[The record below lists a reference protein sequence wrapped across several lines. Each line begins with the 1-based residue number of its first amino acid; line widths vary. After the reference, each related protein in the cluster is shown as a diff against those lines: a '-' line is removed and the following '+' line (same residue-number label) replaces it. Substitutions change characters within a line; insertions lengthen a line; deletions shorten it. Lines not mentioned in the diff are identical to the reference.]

1 MAFMK
6 VMNTKQKLRMRRTP
20 GSSAN
25 LFPSLLPSSTVLN
38 YPKKNLKVFFKVF
51 QSVLVRID
59 HALPMGAIGPPL
71 EQTLVPSEWMGSK
84 MIDLTLSIE
93 KAQTQMYIQHINRNT
108 LYLWY

>member
-1 MAFMK
+1 MK
-6 VMNTKQKLRMRRTP
+6 IMNAKQKLRMRRTP

-25 LFPSLLPSSTVLN
+25 LFPSLLPRSTVLN

-71 EQTLVPSEWMGSK
+71 EQTLVLSEWMGSK
-84 MIDLTLSIE
+84 MILLFLLKKHRHRCTYNT
-93 KAQTQMYIQHINRNT
+93 QTETHYTCGIKIS
-108 LYLWY
+108 